1 MFKSNG
7 KKKYY
12 LKSTNKFDSTNY
24 STQRSRTMNKSTKSS
39 FKMKNP
45 IEIEKSIHQM
55 TKNIEQSKIDIRILK
70 ERLEQRKRNYNK
82 LQGKPITNLTSEEKE
97 RALQNRRK
105 EISNRKYNDPIKR
118 KTGREREII
127 DARIKLQ
134 KENKKNETQFERLG
148 KEIDDI
154 TESNKEL
161 KKEINDLR
169 KRKEELEKLKEKIT
183 KENKDREEKLN
194 DILLGNSNMQN
205 SVKNNKYKATVR
217 QGVEQEKEFMSK
229 RDELEK
235 EYQKVIQQYILRERQ
250 KLKENDLKKKVAEAR
265 NGKSNKNKKNED
277 IQNELKRIEDEKM
290 LDRTP
295 ILNELLQKWR
305 ELNKEKKD
313 SLNRYVANCSKI
325 RQLFEDLAIQLDL
338 TTISDLPEVYRKTE
352 ERLSNINFHI
362 KDLENENVR
371 LENEGDTLS
380 KQIELLSTKRKGLNA
395 YRKKFIEQKKERIR
409 VFERITNN
417 LRKDIRTK
425 ERFFKSLKPET
436 DSFLSKLKETF
447 LSEFIVNKMDIDSSR
462 RYNYKNISNYI
473 SNVEDYLNLIY
484 QWKDN
489 NSTDNFDLIERKNM
503 DNLREEMKQKLEN
516 FETNRVMNKSL
527 YNSMKSER
535 KIGTGLSQIIQK
547 TSNDILGQMKT
558 PKNKTNTSVFNK
570 NKNNRSGGYSKDT
583 RADENNRYGNY
594 SQANQ
599 QSSLYYPNNS
609 SRAKNK

>member
-1 MFKSNG
+1 MLKSNG

-12 LKSTNKFDSTNY
+12 LKSNDKNDSTNY
-24 STQRSRTMNKSTKSS
+24 STHRSRTMNKTSQKN

-45 IEIEKSIHQM
+45 IEIEKAIHEM
-55 TKNIEQSKIDIRILK
+55 TKNIEQNKIDIRILK
-70 ERLEQRKRNYNK
+70 ERLEQRKRNYNQ

-97 RALQNRRK
+97 RALEKRRK
-105 EISNRKYNDPIKR
+105 EISNRKYNDPVKR
-118 KTGREREII
+118 KVGREREII
-127 DARIKLQ
+127 DARIKMQ
-134 KENKKNETQFERLG
+134 KENKKNEAQFERLG
-148 KEIDDI
+148 NEIDDL
-154 TESNKEL
+154 TESNKAL

-169 KRKEELEKLKEKIT
+169 KRKEELEKLKEKII
-183 KENKDREEKLN
+183 KENKDREDELN
-194 DILLGNSNMQN
+194 DILLGNADMQK
-205 SVKNNKYKATVR
+205 SVRNNKYKATVKK
-217 QGVEQEKEFMSK
+217 GVEQEKEFMSQ

-250 KLKENDLKKKVAEAR
+250 KLKENEFKKKVAEVR
-265 NGKSNKNKKNED
+265 NGKSNKTKKNEE
-277 IQNELKRIEDEKM
+277 IQKELKRIEDEKM

-313 SLNRYVANCSKI
+313 SLNRYVANCTKI

-371 LENEGDTLS
+371 LENEKDTLT
-380 KQIELLSTKRKGLNA
+380 KQIELLSTKRKGLTA
-395 YRKKFIEQKKERIR
+395 YRNKFIEQKKLRIR

-425 ERFFKSLKPET
+425 EKFIKNLKPET
-436 DSFLSKLKETF
+436 DSFLSKLNETF
-447 LSEFIVNKMDIDSSR
+447 LSEFIINKMNVDPNT
-462 RYNYKNISNYI
+462 RYNYKNISNYLA
-473 SNVEDYLNLIY
+473 NVEDYLNLIY

-489 NSTDNFDLIERKNM
+489 NSTDNFILTEQKNM

-516 FETNRVMNKSL
+516 FETNRVLNNSL
-527 YNSMKSER
+527 YSSMKTER
-535 KIGTGLSQIIQK
+535 KNGTGLSQIIKK
-547 TSNDILGQMKT
+547 TSNDIVGQMKT
-558 PKNKTNTSVFNK
+558 NKNNTNTSGFNK
-570 NKNNRSGGYSKDT
+570 TKNNKSGGISKET
-583 RADENNRYGNY
+583 KADENNRYGNY

-609 SRAKNK
+609 SYAKK

>member
-1 MFKSNG
+1 MLKSNG
-7 KKKYY
+7 KKKYC
-12 LKSTNKFDSTNY
+12 LKSDNKNDSTNY
-24 STQRSRTMNKSTKSS
+24 STHRSKTMNKSTQKS

-45 IEIEKSIHQM
+45 VEIEKAIHEM

-70 ERLEQRKRNYNK
+70 ERLEQRKRNYNQ

-97 RALQNRRK
+97 RALQKRRK
-105 EISNRKYNDPIKR
+105 EISNRKYNDPVKR
-118 KTGREREII
+118 KVGREREII

-154 TESNKEL
+154 TESNKAL

-169 KRKEELEKLKEKIT
+169 KRKEELEKLKEKII
-183 KENKDREEKLN
+183 KENKDREDELN
-194 DILLGNSNMQN
+194 DILLGNSEMKQ
-205 SVKNNKYKATVR
+205 SVRNNKYKATV
-217 QGVEQEKEFMSK
+217 QKGVDQEKEFMSK

-250 KLKENDLKKKVAEAR
+250 KLKENDFKKKVAEVR
-265 NGKSNKNKKNED
+265 SGKSNKSKKNEE

-338 TTISDLPEVYRKTE
+338 TTISDLPEVYRKTQ

-362 KDLENENVR
+362 QDLENENVR
-371 LENEGDTLS
+371 LENEKDTLS
-380 KQIELLSTKRKGLNA
+380 KQIELLSTKRRGLNA
-395 YRKKFIEQKKERIR
+395 YRKKFIEQKKLRIK

-425 ERFFKSLKPET
+425 EKFIKNLKPET
-436 DSFLSKLKETF
+436 DSFLSKLNETF
-447 LSEFIVNKMDIDSSR
+447 LSDFIMNKMSIDPNS
-462 RYNYKNISNYI
+462 RYNYKNISNYLA
-473 SNVEDYLNLIY
+473 NVEDYLNLIY

-489 NSTDNFDLIERKNM
+489 NSTDNFDLTEQKNM

-527 YNSMKSER
+527 YNSMKTER
-535 KIGTGLSQIIQK
+535 KNGTGLSQIIKK
-547 TSNDILGQMKT
+547 TSNDIVGQMKT
-558 PKNKTNTSVFNK
+558 HKNKTNTSTFNK
-570 NKNNRSGGYSKDT
+570 TKNNKSGGISKET

-594 SQANQ
+594 SQINQ

-609 SRAKNK
+609 SYAKK

>member
-1 MFKSNG
+1 MLKSNG

-12 LKSTNKFDSTNY
+12 LKSNDKNDSTNY
-24 STQRSRTMNKSTKSS
+24 STHRSRTMNKTSQKN

-45 IEIEKSIHQM
+45 IELEKAIHEM
-55 TKNIEQSKIDIRILK
+55 TKNIEQNKIDIRILK
-70 ERLEQRKRNYNK
+70 ERLEQRKRNYNQ

-97 RALQNRRK
+97 RALEKRRK
-105 EISNRKYNDPIKR
+105 EISNRKYNDPVKR
-118 KTGREREII
+118 KVGREREII
-127 DARIKLQ
+127 DARIKMQ
-134 KENKKNETQFERLG
+134 KENKKNEAQFERLG
-148 KEIDDI
+148 NEIDDL
-154 TESNKEL
+154 TESNKAL

-169 KRKEELEKLKEKIT
+169 KRKEELEKLKEKII
-183 KENKDREEKLN
+183 KENKDREDELN
-194 DILLGNSNMQN
+194 DILLGNADMQK
-205 SVKNNKYKATVR
+205 SVRNNKYKATVKK
-217 QGVEQEKEFMSK
+217 GVEQEKEFMSQ

-250 KLKENDLKKKVAEAR
+250 KLKENEFKKKVAEVR
-265 NGKSNKNKKNED
+265 NGKSNKSKKNEE
-277 IQNELKRIEDEKM
+277 IQKELKRIEDEKM

-313 SLNRYVANCSKI
+313 SLNRYVANCTKI

-371 LENEGDTLS
+371 LENEKDTLS
-380 KQIELLSTKRKGLNA
+380 KQIELLSTKRKGLSA
-395 YRKKFIEQKKERIR
+395 YRKKFIEQKKLRIR

-425 ERFFKSLKPET
+425 EKFIKNLKPET
-436 DSFLSKLKETF
+436 DSFLSKLNETF
-447 LSEFIVNKMDIDSSR
+447 LSEFIINKMNVDPNT
-462 RYNYKNISNYI
+462 RYNYKNISNYLA
-473 SNVEDYLNLIY
+473 NVEDYLNLIY

-489 NSTDNFDLIERKNM
+489 NSTDNFILTEQKNM

-516 FETNRVMNKSL
+516 FETNRVLNNSL
-527 YNSMKSER
+527 YSSMKTER
-535 KIGTGLSQIIQK
+535 KNGTGLSQIIKK
-547 TSNDILGQMKT
+547 TSNDILGQMKNN
-558 PKNKTNTSVFNK
+558 KNKTNTSGFNK
-570 NKNNRSGGYSKDT
+570 TKNNKSGGISKET
-583 RADENNRYGNY
+583 KADENNRYGNY

-609 SRAKNK
+609 SYAKK

>member
-1 MFKSNG
+1 MLKSNG

-12 LKSTNKFDSTNY
+12 LKSNDKNDSTNY
-24 STQRSRTMNKSTKSS
+24 STHRSRTMNKTSQKN

-45 IEIEKSIHQM
+45 IEIEKAIHEM
-55 TKNIEQSKIDIRILK
+55 TKNIEQNKIDIRILK
-70 ERLEQRKRNYNK
+70 ERLEQRKRNYNQ

-97 RALQNRRK
+97 RALEKRRK
-105 EISNRKYNDPIKR
+105 EISNRKYNDPVKR
-118 KTGREREII
+118 KVGREREII
-127 DARIKLQ
+127 DARIKMQ
-134 KENKKNETQFERLG
+134 KENKKNEAQFERLG
-148 KEIDDI
+148 NEIDDL
-154 TESNKEL
+154 TESNKAL

-169 KRKEELEKLKEKIT
+169 KRKEELEKLKEKII
-183 KENKDREEKLN
+183 KENKDREDELN
-194 DILLGNSNMQN
+194 DILLGNADMQK
-205 SVKNNKYKATVR
+205 SVRNNKYKATVKK
-217 QGVEQEKEFMSK
+217 GVEQEKEFMSQ

-250 KLKENDLKKKVAEAR
+250 KLKENEFKKKVAEVK
-265 NGKSNKNKKNED
+265 NGKSNKSKKNEE
-277 IQNELKRIEDEKM
+277 IQKELKRIEDEKM

-313 SLNRYVANCSKI
+313 SLNRYVANCTKI

-371 LENEGDTLS
+371 LENEKDTLS
-380 KQIELLSTKRKGLNA
+380 KQIELLSTKRKGLSA
-395 YRKKFIEQKKERIR
+395 YRKKFIEQKKLRIR

-425 ERFFKSLKPET
+425 EKFIKNLKPET
-436 DSFLSKLKETF
+436 DSFLSKLNETF
-447 LSEFIVNKMDIDSSR
+447 LSEFIINKMNVDPNT
-462 RYNYKNISNYI
+462 RYNYKNISNYLA
-473 SNVEDYLNLIY
+473 NVEDYLNLIY

-489 NSTDNFDLIERKNM
+489 NSTDNFNLTEQKNM

-516 FETNRVMNKSL
+516 FETNRVLNNSL
-527 YNSMKSER
+527 YSSMKTER
-535 KIGTGLSQIIQK
+535 KNGTGLSQIIKK
-547 TSNDILGQMKT
+547 TSNDILGQMKNN
-558 PKNKTNTSVFNK
+558 KNKTNTSGFNK
-570 NKNNRSGGYSKDT
+570 TKNNKSGGISKET
-583 RADENNRYGNY
+583 KADENNRYGNY

-609 SRAKNK
+609 SYAKK

>member
-1 MFKSNG
+1 MLKSNG

-12 LKSTNKFDSTNY
+12 LKSNDKNDSTNY
-24 STQRSRTMNKSTKSS
+24 STHRSRTMNKTSQKN

-45 IEIEKSIHQM
+45 IELEKAIHEM
-55 TKNIEQSKIDIRILK
+55 TKNIEQNKIDIRILK
-70 ERLEQRKRNYNK
+70 ERLEQRKRNYNQ

-97 RALQNRRK
+97 RALEKRRK
-105 EISNRKYNDPIKR
+105 EISNRKYNDPVKR
-118 KTGREREII
+118 KVGREREII
-127 DARIKLQ
+127 DARIKMQ
-134 KENKKNETQFERLG
+134 KENKKNEAQFERLG
-148 KEIDDI
+148 NEIDDL
-154 TESNKEL
+154 TESNKAL

-169 KRKEELEKLKEKIT
+169 KRKEELEKLKEKII
-183 KENKDREEKLN
+183 KENKDREDELN
-194 DILLGNSNMQN
+194 DILLGNADMQK
-205 SVKNNKYKATVR
+205 SVRNNKYKATVKK
-217 QGVEQEKEFMSK
+217 GVEQEKEFMSQ

-250 KLKENDLKKKVAEAR
+250 KLKENEFKKKVAEVR
-265 NGKSNKNKKNED
+265 NGKSNKTKKNEE
-277 IQNELKRIEDEKM
+277 IQKELKRIEDEKM

-313 SLNRYVANCSKI
+313 SLNRYVANCTKI

-371 LENEGDTLS
+371 LENEKDTLS
-380 KQIELLSTKRKGLNA
+380 KQIELLSTKRKGLSA
-395 YRKKFIEQKKERIR
+395 YRKKFIEQKKLRIR

-425 ERFFKSLKPET
+425 EKFIKNLKPET
-436 DSFLSKLKETF
+436 DSFLSKLNETF
-447 LSEFIVNKMDIDSSR
+447 LSEFIINKMNVDPNT
-462 RYNYKNISNYI
+462 RYNYKNISNYLA
-473 SNVEDYLNLIY
+473 NVEDYLNLIY

-489 NSTDNFDLIERKNM
+489 NSTDNFNLTEQKNM

-516 FETNRVMNKSL
+516 FETNRVLNNSL
-527 YNSMKSER
+527 YSSMKTER
-535 KIGTGLSQIIQK
+535 KNGTGLSQIIKK
-547 TSNDILGQMKT
+547 TSNDILGQMKNN
-558 PKNKTNTSVFNK
+558 KNKTNTSGFNK
-570 NKNNRSGGYSKDT
+570 TKNNKSGGISKET
-583 RADENNRYGNY
+583 KADENNRYGNY

-609 SRAKNK
+609 SYAKK

>member
-1 MFKSNG
+1 MLKSNG

-12 LKSTNKFDSTNY
+12 LKSNDKNDSTNY
-24 STQRSRTMNKSTKSS
+24 STHRSRTMNKTSQKN

-45 IEIEKSIHQM
+45 IEIEKAIHEM
-55 TKNIEQSKIDIRILK
+55 TKNIEQNKIDIRILK
-70 ERLEQRKRNYNK
+70 ERLEQRKRNYNQ

-97 RALQNRRK
+97 RALEKRRK
-105 EISNRKYNDPIKR
+105 EISNRKYNDPVKR
-118 KTGREREII
+118 KVGREREII
-127 DARIKLQ
+127 DARIKMQ
-134 KENKKNETQFERLG
+134 KENKKNEAQFERLG
-148 KEIDDI
+148 NEIDDL
-154 TESNKEL
+154 TESNKAL

-169 KRKEELEKLKEKIT
+169 KRKEELEKLKEKII
-183 KENKDREEKLN
+183 KENKDREDELN
-194 DILLGNSNMQN
+194 DILLGNADMQK
-205 SVKNNKYKATVR
+205 SVRNNKYKATVKK
-217 QGVEQEKEFMSK
+217 GVEQEKEFMSQ

-250 KLKENDLKKKVAEAR
+250 KLKENEFKKKVAEVR
-265 NGKSNKNKKNED
+265 NGKSNKTKKNEE
-277 IQNELKRIEDEKM
+277 IQKELKRIEDEKM

-313 SLNRYVANCSKI
+313 SLNRYVANCTKI

-371 LENEGDTLS
+371 LENEKDTLS
-380 KQIELLSTKRKGLNA
+380 KQIELLSTKRKGLSA
-395 YRKKFIEQKKERIR
+395 YRKKFIEQKKLRIR

-425 ERFFKSLKPET
+425 EKFIKNLKPET
-436 DSFLSKLKETF
+436 DSFLSKLNETF
-447 LSEFIVNKMDIDSSR
+447 LSEFIINKMNVDPNT
-462 RYNYKNISNYI
+462 RYNYKNISNYLA
-473 SNVEDYLNLIY
+473 NVEDYLNLIY

-489 NSTDNFDLIERKNM
+489 NSTDNFNLTEQKNM

-516 FETNRVMNKSL
+516 FETNRVLNNSL
-527 YNSMKSER
+527 YSSMKTER
-535 KIGTGLSQIIQK
+535 KNGTGLSQIIKK
-547 TSNDILGQMKT
+547 TSNDILGQMKNN
-558 PKNKTNTSVFNK
+558 KNKTNSSGFNK
-570 NKNNRSGGYSKDT
+570 TKNNKSGGISKET
-583 RADENNRYGNY
+583 KADENNRYGNY

-609 SRAKNK
+609 SYAKK

>member
-1 MFKSNG
+1 MLKSNG

-12 LKSTNKFDSTNY
+12 LKSNDKNDSTNY
-24 STQRSRTMNKSTKSS
+24 STHRSKTMNKSTQKN

-45 IEIEKSIHQM
+45 IEIEKAIHEM

-70 ERLEQRKRNYNK
+70 ERLEQRKRNYNQ
-82 LQGKPITNLTSEEKE
+82 LQGKPINNLTSEEKE
-97 RALQNRRK
+97 RALQKRRK
-105 EISNRKYNDPIKR
+105 EISNRKYNDPVKR
-118 KTGREREII
+118 KVGREREII

-154 TESNKEL
+154 AESNKAL
-161 KKEINDLR
+161 KNEINDLR

-183 KENKDREEKLN
+183 KENKDREEELN
-194 DILLGNSNMQN
+194 DILLGNADMQK
-205 SVKNNKYKATVR
+205 SVRNNKYKATVKK
-217 QGVEQEKEFMSK
+217 GEEQEKEFMSQ

-250 KLKENDLKKKVAEAR
+250 KLKENDFKKKVAEVR
-265 NGKSNKNKKNED
+265 NGKSNKSKKNEE
-277 IQNELKRIEDEKM
+277 IQKELKRIEDEKM

-352 ERLSNINFHI
+352 ERLSSINFHI

-371 LENEGDTLS
+371 LENEKDTLS
-380 KQIELLSTKRKGLNA
+380 KQIELLSTKRKGLSA
-395 YRKKFIEQKKERIR
+395 YRKKFIEQKKLRIR

-417 LRKDIRTK
+417 FRKDIKTK
-425 ERFFKSLKPET
+425 EKFIKNLKPET
-436 DSFLSKLKETF
+436 DSFLSKLNETF
-447 LSEFIVNKMDIDSSR
+447 LSEFIINKMNIDSKT
-462 RYNYKNISNYI
+462 RYNYKNISNYL

-489 NSTDNFDLIERKNM
+489 NNTDNFELTEQKNM
-503 DNLREEMKQKLEN
+503 DNLREEMKEKLEN
-516 FETNRVMNKSL
+516 FETNRVLNKSL
-527 YNSMKSER
+527 YNSMKTER
-535 KIGTGLSQIIQK
+535 KNGTGLSQIIKK
-547 TSNDILGQMKT
+547 TSNDIVGQMKT
-558 PKNKTNTSVFNK
+558 NKNKTNTSVFNK
-570 NKNNRSGGYSKDT
+570 TKNNRSGGYSKETKD
-583 RADENNRYGNY
+583 DENNRYGNY

-609 SRAKNK
+609 SYNKK

>member
-1 MFKSNG
+1 MLKSNG

-12 LKSTNKFDSTNY
+12 LKSNDKNDITNY
-24 STQRSRTMNKSTKSS
+24 STHRSKTMNKSTQKN

-45 IEIEKSIHQM
+45 IEIEKAIHEM

-70 ERLEQRKRNYNK
+70 ERLEQRKRNYNQ

-97 RALQNRRK
+97 RALQKRRK
-105 EISNRKYNDPIKR
+105 EISNRKYNDPVKR
-118 KTGREREII
+118 KVGREREII

-154 TESNKEL
+154 AESNKAL
-161 KKEINDLR
+161 KNEINDLR

-183 KENKDREEKLN
+183 KENKDREEELN
-194 DILLGNSNMQN
+194 DILLGNADMQK
-205 SVKNNKYKATVR
+205 SVRNNKYKATVKK
-217 QGVEQEKEFMSK
+217 GEEQEKEFMSQ

-250 KLKENDLKKKVAEAR
+250 KLKENDFKKKVAEVR
-265 NGKSNKNKKNED
+265 NGKSNKSKKNEE
-277 IQNELKRIEDEKM
+277 IQKELKRIEDEKM

-352 ERLSNINFHI
+352 ERLSSINFHI
-362 KDLENENVR
+362 QDLENENVR
-371 LENEGDTLS
+371 LENEKDTLS
-380 KQIELLSTKRKGLNA
+380 KQIELLSTKRKGLSA
-395 YRKKFIEQKKERIR
+395 YRKKFIEQKKLRIR

-417 LRKDIRTK
+417 LRKDIKTK
-425 ERFFKSLKPET
+425 EKFIKNLKPET
-436 DSFLSKLKETF
+436 DSFLSKLNETF
-447 LSEFIVNKMDIDSSR
+447 LSEFIINKMNIDSKT
-462 RYNYKNISNYI
+462 RYNYKNISNYL

-489 NSTDNFDLIERKNM
+489 NNTDNFELTEQKNM
-503 DNLREEMKQKLEN
+503 DNLREEMKEKLEN
-516 FETNRVMNKSL
+516 FETNRVLNKSL
-527 YNSMKSER
+527 YNSMKTER
-535 KIGTGLSQIIQK
+535 KNGTGLSQIIKK
-547 TSNDILGQMKT
+547 TSNDIVGQMKT
-558 PKNKTNTSVFNK
+558 NKNKTNTSVFNK
-570 NKNNRSGGYSKDT
+570 TKNNRSGGYSKETKD
-583 RADENNRYGNY
+583 DENNRYGNY

-609 SRAKNK
+609 SYNKK

>member
-1 MFKSNG
+1 MLKSNG

-12 LKSTNKFDSTNY
+12 LKSNDKNDSTNY
-24 STQRSRTMNKSTKSS
+24 STHRSRTMNKTSQKN

-45 IEIEKSIHQM
+45 IELEKAIHEM
-55 TKNIEQSKIDIRILK
+55 TKNIEQNKIDIRILK
-70 ERLEQRKRNYNK
+70 ERLEQRKRNYNQ

-97 RALQNRRK
+97 RALEKRRK
-105 EISNRKYNDPIKR
+105 EISNRKYNDPVKR
-118 KTGREREII
+118 KVGREREII
-127 DARIKLQ
+127 DARIKMQ
-134 KENKKNETQFERLG
+134 KENKKNEAQFERLG
-148 KEIDDI
+148 NEIDDL
-154 TESNKEL
+154 TESNKAL

-169 KRKEELEKLKEKIT
+169 KRKEELEKLKEKII
-183 KENKDREEKLN
+183 KENKDREDELN
-194 DILLGNSNMQN
+194 DILLGNADMQK
-205 SVKNNKYKATVR
+205 SVRNNKYKATVKK
-217 QGVEQEKEFMSK
+217 GVEQEKEFMSQ

-250 KLKENDLKKKVAEAR
+250 KLKENEFKKKVAEVR
-265 NGKSNKNKKNED
+265 NGKSNKTKKNEE
-277 IQNELKRIEDEKM
+277 IQKELKRIEDEKM

-313 SLNRYVANCSKI
+313 SLNRYVANCTKI

-371 LENEGDTLS
+371 LENEKDTLS
-380 KQIELLSTKRKGLNA
+380 KQIELLSTKRKGLSA
-395 YRKKFIEQKKERIR
+395 YRKKFIEQKKLRIR

-425 ERFFKSLKPET
+425 EKFIKNLKPET
-436 DSFLSKLKETF
+436 DSFLSKLNETF
-447 LSEFIVNKMDIDSSR
+447 LSEFIINKMNVDPNT
-462 RYNYKNISNYI
+462 RYNYKNISNYLA
-473 SNVEDYLNLIY
+473 NVEDYLNLIY

-489 NSTDNFDLIERKNM
+489 NSTDNFILTEQKNM

-516 FETNRVMNKSL
+516 FETNRVLNNSL
-527 YNSMKSER
+527 YSSMKTER
-535 KIGTGLSQIIQK
+535 KNGTGLSQIIKK
-547 TSNDILGQMKT
+547 TSNDILGQMKNN
-558 PKNKTNTSVFNK
+558 KNKTNTSGFNK
-570 NKNNRSGGYSKDT
+570 TKNNKSGGISKET
-583 RADENNRYGNY
+583 KADENNRYGNY

-609 SRAKNK
+609 SYAKK

>member
-1 MFKSNG
+1 MLKSNG

-12 LKSTNKFDSTNY
+12 LKSNDKNDSTNY
-24 STQRSRTMNKSTKSS
+24 STHRSRTMNKTSQKN

-45 IEIEKSIHQM
+45 IEIEKAIHEM
-55 TKNIEQSKIDIRILK
+55 TKNIEQNKIDIRILK
-70 ERLEQRKRNYNK
+70 ERLEQRKRNYNQ

-97 RALQNRRK
+97 RALEKRRK
-105 EISNRKYNDPIKR
+105 EISNRKYNDPVKR
-118 KTGREREII
+118 KVGREREII
-127 DARIKLQ
+127 DARIKMQ
-134 KENKKNETQFERLG
+134 KENKKNEAQFERLG
-148 KEIDDI
+148 NEIDDL
-154 TESNKEL
+154 TESNKAL

-169 KRKEELEKLKEKIT
+169 KRKEELEKLKEKII
-183 KENKDREEKLN
+183 KENKEREEELN
-194 DILLGNSNMQN
+194 DILLGNADMQK
-205 SVKNNKYKATVR
+205 SVRNNKYKATVKK
-217 QGVEQEKEFMSK
+217 GVEQEKEFMSQ

-250 KLKENDLKKKVAEAR
+250 KLKENEFKKKVAEVR
-265 NGKSNKNKKNED
+265 NGKSNKTKKNEE
-277 IQNELKRIEDEKM
+277 IQKELKRIEDEKM

-313 SLNRYVANCSKI
+313 SLNRYVANCTKI

-371 LENEGDTLS
+371 LENEKDTLS
-380 KQIELLSTKRKGLNA
+380 KQIELLSTKRKGLSA
-395 YRKKFIEQKKERIR
+395 YRKKFIEQKKLRIR

-425 ERFFKSLKPET
+425 EKFIKNLKPET
-436 DSFLSKLKETF
+436 DSFLSKLNETF
-447 LSEFIVNKMDIDSSR
+447 LSEFIINKMNVDPNT
-462 RYNYKNISNYI
+462 RYNYKNISNYLA
-473 SNVEDYLNLIY
+473 NVEDYLNLIY

-489 NSTDNFDLIERKNM
+489 NSTDNFNLTEQKNM

-516 FETNRVMNKSL
+516 FETNRVLNNSL
-527 YNSMKSER
+527 YSSMKTER
-535 KIGTGLSQIIQK
+535 KNGTGLSQIIKK
-547 TSNDILGQMKT
+547 TSNDILGQMKNN
-558 PKNKTNTSVFNK
+558 KNKTNTSGFNK
-570 NKNNRSGGYSKDT
+570 TKNNKSGGISKET
-583 RADENNRYGNY
+583 KADENNRYGNY

-609 SRAKNK
+609 SYAKK

>member
-1 MFKSNG
+1 MLKSNG

-12 LKSTNKFDSTNY
+12 LKSNDKNDSTNY
-24 STQRSRTMNKSTKSS
+24 STHRSKTMNKSTQKN

-45 IEIEKSIHQM
+45 IEIEKAIHEM

-70 ERLEQRKRNYNK
+70 ERLEQRKRNYNQ

-97 RALQNRRK
+97 RALQKRRK
-105 EISNRKYNDPIKR
+105 EISNRKYNDPVKR
-118 KTGREREII
+118 KVGREREII

-154 TESNKEL
+154 TESNKAL
-161 KKEINDLR
+161 KNEINDLR
-169 KRKEELEKLKEKIT
+169 KRKEDLEKLKEKIT
-183 KENKDREEKLN
+183 KENKDREEELN
-194 DILLGNSNMQN
+194 DILLGNADMQK
-205 SVKNNKYKATVR
+205 SVRNNKYKATVKK
-217 QGVEQEKEFMSK
+217 GEEQEKEFMSQ

-250 KLKENDLKKKVAEAR
+250 KLKENDFKKKVAEVR
-265 NGKSNKNKKNED
+265 NGKSNKGKKNEEV
-277 IQNELKRIEDEKM
+277 QKELKRIEDEKM

-352 ERLSNINFHI
+352 ERLSSINFHI
-362 KDLENENVR
+362 KDLEKENVR
-371 LENEGDTLS
+371 LENEKDTLS
-380 KQIELLSTKRKGLNA
+380 KQIELLSTKRKGLSA
-395 YRKKFIEQKKERIR
+395 YRKKFIEQKKLRIR

-417 LRKDIRTK
+417 LRKDIKTK
-425 ERFFKSLKPET
+425 EKFIKNLKPET
-436 DSFLSKLKETF
+436 DSFLSKLNETF
-447 LSEFIVNKMDIDSSR
+447 LSEFIINKMNIDSKT
-462 RYNYKNISNYI
+462 RYNYKNISNYL

-489 NSTDNFDLIERKNM
+489 NNTDNFELTEQKNM
-503 DNLREEMKQKLEN
+503 DNLREEMKEKLEN
-516 FETNRVMNKSL
+516 FETNRVLNKSL
-527 YNSMKSER
+527 YNSMKTER
-535 KIGTGLSQIIQK
+535 KNGTGLSQIIK
-547 TSNDILGQMKT
+547 RTSNDIVGQMKT
-558 PKNKTNTSVFNK
+558 NKNKTNTSVFNK
-570 NKNNRSGGYSKDT
+570 TKNNRSGGYSKETKD
-583 RADENNRYGNY
+583 DENNRYGNY

-609 SRAKNK
+609 SYNKK

>member
-12 LKSTNKFDSTNY
+12 LKSNDKNDSTNY
-24 STQRSRTMNKSTKSS
+24 STHRSRTMNKTSQKN

-45 IEIEKSIHQM
+45 IEIEKAIHEM
-55 TKNIEQSKIDIRILK
+55 TKNIEQNKIDIRILK
-70 ERLEQRKRNYNK
+70 ERLEQRKRNYNQ

-97 RALQNRRK
+97 RALEKRRK
-105 EISNRKYNDPIKR
+105 EISNRKYNDPVKR
-118 KTGREREII
+118 KVGREREII
-127 DARIKLQ
+127 DARIKMQ
-134 KENKKNETQFERLG
+134 KENKKNEAQFERLG
-148 KEIDDI
+148 NEIDDL
-154 TESNKEL
+154 TESNKAL

-169 KRKEELEKLKEKIT
+169 KRKEELEKLKEKII
-183 KENKDREEKLN
+183 KENKDREDELN
-194 DILLGNSNMQN
+194 DILLGNADMQK
-205 SVKNNKYKATVR
+205 SVRNNKYKATVKK
-217 QGVEQEKEFMSK
+217 GVEQEKEFMSQ

-250 KLKENDLKKKVAEAR
+250 KLKENEFKKKVAEVR
-265 NGKSNKNKKNED
+265 NGKSNKTKKNEE
-277 IQNELKRIEDEKM
+277 IQKELKRIEDEKM

-313 SLNRYVANCSKI
+313 SLNRYVANCTKI

-371 LENEGDTLS
+371 LENEKDTLS
-380 KQIELLSTKRKGLNA
+380 KQIELLSTKRKGLSA
-395 YRKKFIEQKKERIR
+395 YRKKFIEQKKLRIR

-425 ERFFKSLKPET
+425 EKFIKNLKPET
-436 DSFLSKLKETF
+436 DSFLSKLNETF
-447 LSEFIVNKMDIDSSR
+447 LSEFIINKMNVDPNT
-462 RYNYKNISNYI
+462 RYNYKNISNYLA
-473 SNVEDYLNLIY
+473 NVEDYLNLIY

-489 NSTDNFDLIERKNM
+489 NSTDNFNLTEQKNM

-516 FETNRVMNKSL
+516 FETNRVLNNSL
-527 YNSMKSER
+527 YSSMKTER
-535 KIGTGLSQIIQK
+535 KNGTGLSQIIKK
-547 TSNDILGQMKT
+547 TSNDILGQMKNN
-558 PKNKTNTSVFNK
+558 KNKTNTSGFNK
-570 NKNNRSGGYSKDT
+570 TKNNKSGGISKET
-583 RADENNRYGNY
+583 KADENNRYGNY

-609 SRAKNK
+609 SYAKK

>member
-1 MFKSNG
+1 MLKSNG

-12 LKSTNKFDSTNY
+12 LKSNDKNDSTNY
-24 STQRSRTMNKSTKSS
+24 STHRSKTMNKSTQKN

-45 IEIEKSIHQM
+45 IEIEKAIHEM

-70 ERLEQRKRNYNK
+70 ERLEQRKRNYNQ

-97 RALQNRRK
+97 RALQKRRK
-105 EISNRKYNDPIKR
+105 EISNRKYNDPVKR
-118 KTGREREII
+118 KVGREREII

-154 TESNKEL
+154 AESNKAL
-161 KKEINDLR
+161 KNEINDLR

-183 KENKDREEKLN
+183 KENKDREEELN
-194 DILLGNSNMQN
+194 DILLGNADMQK
-205 SVKNNKYKATVR
+205 SVRNNKYKATVKK
-217 QGVEQEKEFMSK
+217 GEEQEKEFMSQ

-250 KLKENDLKKKVAEAR
+250 KLKENDFKKKVAEVR
-265 NGKSNKNKKNED
+265 NGKSNKSKKNEE
-277 IQNELKRIEDEKM
+277 IQKELKRIEDEKM

-352 ERLSNINFHI
+352 ERLSSINFHI

-371 LENEGDTLS
+371 LENEKDTLS
-380 KQIELLSTKRKGLNA
+380 KQIELLSTKRKGLSA
-395 YRKKFIEQKKERIR
+395 YRKKFIEQKKLRIR

-417 LRKDIRTK
+417 LRKDIKTK
-425 ERFFKSLKPET
+425 EKFIKNLKPET
-436 DSFLSKLKETF
+436 DSFLSKLNETF
-447 LSEFIVNKMDIDSSR
+447 LSEFIINKMNIDSKT
-462 RYNYKNISNYI
+462 RYNYKNISNYL

-489 NSTDNFDLIERKNM
+489 NNTDNFELTEQKNM
-503 DNLREEMKQKLEN
+503 DNLREEMKEKLEN
-516 FETNRVMNKSL
+516 FETNRVLNKSL
-527 YNSMKSER
+527 YNSMKTER
-535 KIGTGLSQIIQK
+535 KNGTGLSQIIKK
-547 TSNDILGQMKT
+547 TSNDIVGQMKT
-558 PKNKTNTSVFNK
+558 NKNKTNTSVFNK
-570 NKNNRSGGYSKDT
+570 TKNNRSGGYSKETKD
-583 RADENNRYGNY
+583 DENNRYGNY

-609 SRAKNK
+609 SYNKK

>member
-1 MFKSNG
+1 MLKSNG

-12 LKSTNKFDSTNY
+12 LKSDNKNDSTNY
-24 STQRSRTMNKSTKSS
+24 STHRSKTMNKSTQKS

-45 IEIEKSIHQM
+45 VEIEKAIHEM

-70 ERLEQRKRNYNK
+70 ERLEQRKRNYNQ

-97 RALQNRRK
+97 RALQKRRK
-105 EISNRKYNDPIKR
+105 EISNRKYNDPVKR
-118 KTGREREII
+118 KVGREREII

-154 TESNKEL
+154 TESNKVL

-169 KRKEELEKLKEKIT
+169 KRKEELEKLKEKII
-183 KENKDREEKLN
+183 KENKNREDELN
-194 DILLGNSNMQN
+194 DILLGNSEMQQN
-205 SVKNNKYKATVR
+205 VRNNKYKATV
-217 QGVEQEKEFMSK
+217 QKGVDQEKEFMSK

-250 KLKENDLKKKVAEAR
+250 KLKENDFKKKVAEVR
-265 NGKSNKNKKNED
+265 SGKSSKSKKNEE

-338 TTISDLPEVYRKTE
+338 TTISDLPEVYRKTQ

-362 KDLENENVR
+362 QDLENENVR
-371 LENEGDTLS
+371 LENEKDTLS
-380 KQIELLSTKRKGLNA
+380 KQIELLSTKRRGLNA
-395 YRKKFIEQKKERIR
+395 YRKKFIEQKKLRIR

-417 LRKDIRTK
+417 LRRDIRTK
-425 ERFFKSLKPET
+425 EKFIKNLKPET
-436 DSFLSKLKETF
+436 DSFLSKLNETF
-447 LSEFIVNKMDIDSSR
+447 LSDFIMNKMSIDPNS
-462 RYNYKNISNYI
+462 RYNYKNISNYLA
-473 SNVEDYLNLIY
+473 NVEDYLNLIY

-489 NSTDNFDLIERKNM
+489 NSTDNFNLTEQKNM

-527 YNSMKSER
+527 YNSMKTER
-535 KIGTGLSQIIQK
+535 KNGTGLSQIIKK
-547 TSNDILGQMKT
+547 TSNDIVGQMKT
-558 PKNKTNTSVFNK
+558 PKNKMNTSAFNK
-570 NKNNRSGGYSKDT
+570 TKNNKSGGISKET

-594 SQANQ
+594 SQSNQ

-609 SRAKNK
+609 SYDKK

>member
-1 MFKSNG
+1 MLKSNG

-12 LKSTNKFDSTNY
+12 LKSNDKNDSTNY
-24 STQRSRTMNKSTKSS
+24 STHRSRTMNKTSQKN

-45 IEIEKSIHQM
+45 IEIEKAIHEM
-55 TKNIEQSKIDIRILK
+55 TKNIEQNKIDIRILK
-70 ERLEQRKRNYNK
+70 ERLEQRKRNYNQ

-97 RALQNRRK
+97 RALEKRRK
-105 EISNRKYNDPIKR
+105 EISNRKYNDPVKR
-118 KTGREREII
+118 KVGREREII
-127 DARIKLQ
+127 DARIKMQ
-134 KENKKNETQFERLG
+134 KENKKNEAQFERLG
-148 KEIDDI
+148 NEIDDL
-154 TESNKEL
+154 TESNKAL

-169 KRKEELEKLKEKIT
+169 KRKEELEKLKEKII
-183 KENKDREEKLN
+183 KENKDREDELN
-194 DILLGNSNMQN
+194 DILLGNADMQK
-205 SVKNNKYKATVR
+205 SVRNNKYKATVKK
-217 QGVEQEKEFMSK
+217 GVEQEKEFMSQ

-250 KLKENDLKKKVAEAR
+250 KLKENEFKKKVAEVR
-265 NGKSNKNKKNED
+265 NGKSNKTKKNEE
-277 IQNELKRIEDEKM
+277 IQKELKRIEDEKM

-313 SLNRYVANCSKI
+313 SLNRYVANCTKI

-371 LENEGDTLS
+371 LENEKDTLS
-380 KQIELLSTKRKGLNA
+380 KQIELLSTKRKGLSA
-395 YRKKFIEQKKERIR
+395 YRKKFIEQKKLRIR

-425 ERFFKSLKPET
+425 EKFIKNLKPET
-436 DSFLSKLKETF
+436 DSFLSKLNETF
-447 LSEFIVNKMDIDSSR
+447 LSEFIINKMNVDPNT
-462 RYNYKNISNYI
+462 RYNYKNISNYLA
-473 SNVEDYLNLIY
+473 NVEDYLNLIY

-489 NSTDNFDLIERKNM
+489 NSTDNFILTEQKNM

-516 FETNRVMNKSL
+516 FETNRVLNNSL
-527 YNSMKSER
+527 YSSMKTER
-535 KIGTGLSQIIQK
+535 KNGTGLSQIIKK
-547 TSNDILGQMKT
+547 TSNDILGQMKNN
-558 PKNKTNTSVFNK
+558 KNKTNTSGVNK
-570 NKNNRSGGYSKDT
+570 TKNNKSGGISKET
-583 RADENNRYGNY
+583 KADENNRYGNY

-609 SRAKNK
+609 SYAKK

>member
-1 MFKSNG
+1 MLKSNG

-12 LKSTNKFDSTNY
+12 LKSNDKNDSTNY
-24 STQRSRTMNKSTKSS
+24 STHRSRTMNKTSQKN

-45 IEIEKSIHQM
+45 IEIEKAIHEM
-55 TKNIEQSKIDIRILK
+55 TKNIEQNKIDIRILK
-70 ERLEQRKRNYNK
+70 ERLEQRKRTYNQ

-97 RALQNRRK
+97 RALEKRRK
-105 EISNRKYNDPIKR
+105 EISNRKYNDPVKR
-118 KTGREREII
+118 KVGREREII
-127 DARIKLQ
+127 DARIKMQ
-134 KENKKNETQFERLG
+134 KENKKNEAQFERLG
-148 KEIDDI
+148 NEIDDL
-154 TESNKEL
+154 TESNKAL

-169 KRKEELEKLKEKIT
+169 KRKEELEKLKEKII
-183 KENKDREEKLN
+183 KENKDREDELN
-194 DILLGNSNMQN
+194 DILLGNADMQK
-205 SVKNNKYKATVR
+205 SVRNNKYKATVKK
-217 QGVEQEKEFMSK
+217 GVEQEKEFMSQ

-250 KLKENDLKKKVAEAR
+250 KLKENEFKKKVAEVR
-265 NGKSNKNKKNED
+265 NGKSNKTKKNEE
-277 IQNELKRIEDEKM
+277 IQKELKRIEDEKM

-313 SLNRYVANCSKI
+313 SLNRYVANCTKI

-371 LENEGDTLS
+371 LENEKDTLS
-380 KQIELLSTKRKGLNA
+380 KQIELLSTKRKGLSA
-395 YRKKFIEQKKERIR
+395 YRKKFIEQKKLRIR

-425 ERFFKSLKPET
+425 EKFIKNLKPET
-436 DSFLSKLKETF
+436 DSFLSKLNETF
-447 LSEFIVNKMDIDSSR
+447 LSEFIINKMNVDPNT
-462 RYNYKNISNYI
+462 RYNYKNISNYLA
-473 SNVEDYLNLIY
+473 NVEDYLNLIY

-489 NSTDNFDLIERKNM
+489 NSTDNFILTEQKNM

-516 FETNRVMNKSL
+516 FETNRVLNNSL
-527 YNSMKSER
+527 YSSMKTER
-535 KIGTGLSQIIQK
+535 KNGTGLSQIIKK
-547 TSNDILGQMKT
+547 TSNDILGQMKNN
-558 PKNKTNTSVFNK
+558 KNKTNTSGFNK
-570 NKNNRSGGYSKDT
+570 TKNNKSGGISKET
-583 RADENNRYGNY
+583 KADENNRYGNY

-609 SRAKNK
+609 SYAKK

>member
-1 MFKSNG
+1 MLKSNG

-12 LKSTNKFDSTNY
+12 LKSNDKNDSTNY
-24 STQRSRTMNKSTKSS
+24 STHRSRTMNKTSQKN

-45 IEIEKSIHQM
+45 IEIEKAIHEM
-55 TKNIEQSKIDIRILK
+55 TKNIEQNKIDIRILK
-70 ERLEQRKRNYNK
+70 ERLEQRKRNYNQ

-97 RALQNRRK
+97 RALEKRRK
-105 EISNRKYNDPIKR
+105 EISNRKYNDPVKR
-118 KTGREREII
+118 KVGREREII
-127 DARIKLQ
+127 DARIKMQ
-134 KENKKNETQFERLG
+134 KENKKNEAQFERLG
-148 KEIDDI
+148 NEIDDL
-154 TESNKEL
+154 TESNKAL

-169 KRKEELEKLKEKIT
+169 KRKEELEKLKEKII
-183 KENKDREEKLN
+183 KENKDREDELN
-194 DILLGNSNMQN
+194 DILLGNSDMQK
-205 SVKNNKYKATVR
+205 SVRNNKYKATVKK
-217 QGVEQEKEFMSK
+217 GVEQEKEFMSQ

-250 KLKENDLKKKVAEAR
+250 KLKENEFKKKVAEVR
-265 NGKSNKNKKNED
+265 NGKSNKTKKNEE
-277 IQNELKRIEDEKM
+277 IQKELKRIEDEKM

-313 SLNRYVANCSKI
+313 SLNRYVANCTKI

-371 LENEGDTLS
+371 LENEKDTLS
-380 KQIELLSTKRKGLNA
+380 KQIELLSTKRKGLSA
-395 YRKKFIEQKKERIR
+395 YRKKFIEQKKLRIR

-425 ERFFKSLKPET
+425 EKFIKNLKPET
-436 DSFLSKLKETF
+436 DSFLSKLNETF
-447 LSEFIVNKMDIDSSR
+447 LSEFIINKMNVDPNT
-462 RYNYKNISNYI
+462 RYNYKNISNYLA
-473 SNVEDYLNLIY
+473 NVEDYLNLIY

-489 NSTDNFDLIERKNM
+489 NSTDNFNLTEQKNM

-516 FETNRVMNKSL
+516 FETNRVLNNSL
-527 YNSMKSER
+527 YSSMKTER
-535 KIGTGLSQIIQK
+535 KNGTGLSQIIKK
-547 TSNDILGQMKT
+547 TSNDILGQMKNN
-558 PKNKTNTSVFNK
+558 KNKTNTSGFNK
-570 NKNNRSGGYSKDT
+570 TKNNKSGGISKET
-583 RADENNRYGNY
+583 KADENNRYGNY

-609 SRAKNK
+609 SYAKK

>member
-12 LKSTNKFDSTNY
+12 LKSNNKNDSTNY
-24 STQRSRTMNKSTKSS
+24 STHRSKTMNKSTQRN

-45 IEIEKSIHQM
+45 VEIEKAIHEM

-70 ERLEQRKRNYNK
+70 ERLEQRKRNYNQ
-82 LQGKPITNLTSEEKE
+82 LQGKPITNLTAEEKE
-97 RALQNRRK
+97 RALQIRRK
-105 EISNRKYNDPIKR
+105 EISNRRYNDPVKR
-118 KTGREREII
+118 KVGREREII

-154 TESNKEL
+154 SESNKEL

-169 KRKEELEKLKEKIT
+169 KRKEELEKLKEKII
-183 KENKDREEKLN
+183 KENKEREVELN
-194 DILLGNSNMQN
+194 DILLGNADMQK
-205 SVKNNKYKATVR
+205 SVRNNKYKATVKK
-217 QGVEQEKEFMSK
+217 GVEQEKEFMSQ

-250 KLKENDLKKKVAEAR
+250 KLKENELKKKVAEVR
-265 NGKSNKNKKNED
+265 NGKSNKSKKNDE
-277 IQNELKRIEDEKM
+277 IQKELKRIEDEKM

-313 SLNRYVANCSKI
+313 SLKRYVANCTKI

-362 KDLENENVR
+362 QDLENENVR
-371 LENEGDTLS
+371 LENEKDTLT
-380 KQIELLSTKRKGLNA
+380 KQIELLSTKRKGLTA
-395 YRKKFIEQKKERIR
+395 YRNKFIEQKKLRIR

-417 LRKDIRTK
+417 LRKDMKTK
-425 ERFFKSLKPET
+425 EKFIKNLKPET
-436 DSFLSKLKETF
+436 DSFLSKLNETF
-447 LSEFIVNKMDIDSSR
+447 LSELIINKMNIDSNT
-462 RYNYKNISNYI
+462 RYNYKNISYYLA
-473 SNVEDYLNLIY
+473 NVEDYLNLIY

-489 NSTDNFDLIERKNM
+489 NSTDNFNLTEQKNM

-516 FETNRVMNKSL
+516 FETNRVLNKSL

-535 KIGTGLSQIIQK
+535 KNGTEFSQIIKK
-547 TSNDILGQMKT
+547 TSNDIMGQMKT
-558 PKNKTNTSVFNK
+558 NKNKTNTSGLNK
-570 NKNNRSGGYSKDT
+570 TKNNKSGGISKET
-583 RADENNRYGNY
+583 KADENNRYGNY

-609 SRAKNK
+609 SYAKNK

>member
-1 MFKSNG
+1 MLKSNG

-12 LKSTNKFDSTNY
+12 LKSNDKNDSTNY
-24 STQRSRTMNKSTKSS
+24 STHRSRTMNKTSQKN

-45 IEIEKSIHQM
+45 IEIEKAIHEM
-55 TKNIEQSKIDIRILK
+55 TKNIEQNKIDIRILK
-70 ERLEQRKRNYNK
+70 ERLEQRKRNYNQ

-97 RALQNRRK
+97 RALEKRRK
-105 EISNRKYNDPIKR
+105 EISNRKYNDPVKR
-118 KTGREREII
+118 KVGREREII
-127 DARIKLQ
+127 DARIKMQ

-148 KEIDDI
+148 NEIDDL
-154 TESNKEL
+154 TESNKAL

-169 KRKEELEKLKEKIT
+169 KRKEELEKLKEKII
-183 KENKDREEKLN
+183 KENKDREDELN
-194 DILLGNSNMQN
+194 DILLGNADMQK
-205 SVKNNKYKATVR
+205 SVRNNKYKATVKK
-217 QGVEQEKEFMSK
+217 GVEQEKEFMSQ

-250 KLKENDLKKKVAEAR
+250 KLKENEFKKKVAEVR
-265 NGKSNKNKKNED
+265 NGKSNKTKKNEE
-277 IQNELKRIEDEKM
+277 IQKELKRIEDEKM

-313 SLNRYVANCSKI
+313 SLNRYVANCTKI

-371 LENEGDTLS
+371 LENEKDTLS
-380 KQIELLSTKRKGLNA
+380 KQIELLSTKRKGLSA
-395 YRKKFIEQKKERIR
+395 YRKKFIEQKKLRIR

-425 ERFFKSLKPET
+425 EKFIKNLKPET
-436 DSFLSKLKETF
+436 DSFLSKLNETF
-447 LSEFIVNKMDIDSSR
+447 LSEFIINKMNVDPNT
-462 RYNYKNISNYI
+462 RYNYKNISNYLA
-473 SNVEDYLNLIY
+473 NVEDYLNLIY

-489 NSTDNFDLIERKNM
+489 NSTDNFILTEQKNM

-516 FETNRVMNKSL
+516 FETNRVLNNSL
-527 YNSMKSER
+527 YSSMKTER
-535 KIGTGLSQIIQK
+535 KNGTGLSQIIKK
-547 TSNDILGQMKT
+547 TSNDILGQMKNN
-558 PKNKTNTSVFNK
+558 KNKTNTSGVNK
-570 NKNNRSGGYSKDT
+570 TKNNKSGGISKET
-583 RADENNRYGNY
+583 KADENNRYGNY

-609 SRAKNK
+609 SYAKK

>member
-1 MFKSNG
+1 MLKSNG

-12 LKSTNKFDSTNY
+12 LKSNDKNDSTNY
-24 STQRSRTMNKSTKSS
+24 STHRSKTMNKSTQKN

-45 IEIEKSIHQM
+45 IEIEKAIHEM

-70 ERLEQRKRNYNK
+70 ERLEQRKRNYNQ

-97 RALQNRRK
+97 RALQKRRK
-105 EISNRKYNDPIKR
+105 EISNRKYNDPVKR
-118 KTGREREII
+118 KVGREREII

-154 TESNKEL
+154 TESNKAL
-161 KKEINDLR
+161 KNEINDLR
-169 KRKEELEKLKEKIT
+169 KRKEDLEKLKEKIT
-183 KENKDREEKLN
+183 KENKDREEELN
-194 DILLGNSNMQN
+194 DILLGNADMQK
-205 SVKNNKYKATVR
+205 SVRNNKYKATVKK
-217 QGVEQEKEFMSK
+217 GEEQEKEFMSQ

-250 KLKENDLKKKVAEAR
+250 KLKENDFKKKVAEVR
-265 NGKSNKNKKNED
+265 NGKSDKGKKNEEV
-277 IQNELKRIEDEKM
+277 QKELKRIEDEKM

-352 ERLSNINFHI
+352 ERLSSINFHI

-371 LENEGDTLS
+371 LENEKDTLS
-380 KQIELLSTKRKGLNA
+380 KQIELLSTKRKGLSA
-395 YRKKFIEQKKERIR
+395 YRKKFIEQKKLRIR

-417 LRKDIRTK
+417 LRKDIKTK
-425 ERFFKSLKPET
+425 EKFIKNLKPET
-436 DSFLSKLKETF
+436 DSFLSKLNETF
-447 LSEFIVNKMDIDSSR
+447 LSEFIINKMNIDSKT
-462 RYNYKNISNYI
+462 RYNYKNISNYL

-489 NSTDNFDLIERKNM
+489 NNTDNFELTEQKNM
-503 DNLREEMKQKLEN
+503 DNLREEIKEKLEN
-516 FETNRVMNKSL
+516 FETNRVLNKSL
-527 YNSMKSER
+527 YNSMKTER
-535 KIGTGLSQIIQK
+535 KNGTGLSQIIKK
-547 TSNDILGQMKT
+547 TSNDIVGQMKT
-558 PKNKTNTSVFNK
+558 NKNKTNTSVFNK
-570 NKNNRSGGYSKDT
+570 TKNNRSGGYSKET
-583 RADENNRYGNY
+583 KVDENNRYGNK

-609 SRAKNK
+609 SYNKK

>member
-1 MFKSNG
+1 MLKSNG

-12 LKSTNKFDSTNY
+12 LKSNDKNDSTNY
-24 STQRSRTMNKSTKSS
+24 STHRSKTMNKSTQKN

-45 IEIEKSIHQM
+45 IEIEKAIHEM

-70 ERLEQRKRNYNK
+70 ERLEQRKRNYNQ

-97 RALQNRRK
+97 RALQKRRK
-105 EISNRKYNDPIKR
+105 EISTRKYNDPVKR
-118 KTGREREII
+118 KVGREREII

-154 TESNKEL
+154 TESNKAL
-161 KKEINDLR
+161 KNEINDLR
-169 KRKEELEKLKEKIT
+169 KRKEDLEKLKEKIT
-183 KENKDREEKLN
+183 KENKDREEELN
-194 DILLGNSNMQN
+194 DILLGNADMQKN
-205 SVKNNKYKATVR
+205 VRNNKYKATVKK
-217 QGVEQEKEFMSK
+217 GEEQEKEFMSQ

-250 KLKENDLKKKVAEAR
+250 KLKENDFKKKVAEVR
-265 NGKSNKNKKNED
+265 NGKSNKGKKNEEV
-277 IQNELKRIEDEKM
+277 QKELKRIEDEKM

-352 ERLSNINFHI
+352 ERLSSINFHI

-371 LENEGDTLS
+371 LENEKDTLS
-380 KQIELLSTKRKGLNA
+380 KQIELLSTKRKGLSA
-395 YRKKFIEQKKERIR
+395 YRKKFIEQKKLRIR

-417 LRKDIRTK
+417 LRKDIKTK
-425 ERFFKSLKPET
+425 EKFIKNLKPET
-436 DSFLSKLKETF
+436 DNFLSKLNETF
-447 LSEFIVNKMDIDSSR
+447 LSEFIINKMNIDSKT
-462 RYNYKNISNYI
+462 RYNYKNISNYL

-489 NSTDNFDLIERKNM
+489 NNTDNFELTEQKNM
-503 DNLREEMKQKLEN
+503 DNLREEMKEKLEN
-516 FETNRVMNKSL
+516 FETNRVLNKSL
-527 YNSMKSER
+527 YNSMKTER
-535 KIGTGLSQIIQK
+535 KNGTGLSQIIKK
-547 TSNDILGQMKT
+547 TSNDIVGQMKT
-558 PKNKTNTSVFNK
+558 NKNKTNTSVFNK
-570 NKNNRSGGYSKDT
+570 TKNNRSGGYSKET
-583 RADENNRYGNY
+583 KADENNRYGNY

-609 SRAKNK
+609 SYNKK

>member
-1 MFKSNG
+1 MLKSNG

-12 LKSTNKFDSTNY
+12 LKSNDKNDSTNY
-24 STQRSRTMNKSTKSS
+24 STHRSRTMNKTSQKN

-45 IEIEKSIHQM
+45 IEIEKAIHEM
-55 TKNIEQSKIDIRILK
+55 TKNIEQNKIDIRILK
-70 ERLEQRKRNYNK
+70 ERLEQRKRNYNQ

-97 RALQNRRK
+97 RALEKRRK
-105 EISNRKYNDPIKR
+105 EISNRKYNDPVKR
-118 KTGREREII
+118 KVGREREII
-127 DARIKLQ
+127 DARIKMQ
-134 KENKKNETQFERLG
+134 KENKKNEAQFERLG
-148 KEIDDI
+148 NEIDDL
-154 TESNKEL
+154 TESNKAL

-169 KRKEELEKLKEKIT
+169 KRKEELEKLKEKII
-183 KENKDREEKLN
+183 KENKDREDELN
-194 DILLGNSNMQN
+194 DILLGNADMQK
-205 SVKNNKYKATVR
+205 SVRNNKYKATVKK
-217 QGVEQEKEFMSK
+217 GVEQEKEFMSQ

-250 KLKENDLKKKVAEAR
+250 KLKENEFKKKVAEVR
-265 NGKSNKNKKNED
+265 NGKSNKTKKNEE
-277 IQNELKRIEDEKM
+277 IQKELKRIEDEKM

-313 SLNRYVANCSKI
+313 SLNRYVANCTKI

-371 LENEGDTLS
+371 LENEKDTLS
-380 KQIELLSTKRKGLNA
+380 KQIELLSTKRKGLSA
-395 YRKKFIEQKKERIR
+395 YRKKFIEQKKLRIR

-425 ERFFKSLKPET
+425 EKFIKNLKPET
-436 DSFLSKLKETF
+436 DSFLSKLNETF
-447 LSEFIVNKMDIDSSR
+447 LSEFIINKMNVDPNT
-462 RYNYKNISNYI
+462 RYNYKNISNYLA
-473 SNVEDYLNLIY
+473 NVEDYLNLIY

-489 NSTDNFDLIERKNM
+489 NSTDNFNLTEQKNM

-516 FETNRVMNKSL
+516 FETNRVLNNSL
-527 YNSMKSER
+527 YSSMKTER
-535 KIGTGLSQIIQK
+535 KNGTGLSQIIKK
-547 TSNDILGQMKT
+547 TSNDILGQMKNN
-558 PKNKTNTSVFNK
+558 KNKTNTSGFNK
-570 NKNNRSGGYSKDT
+570 TKNNKSGGISKET
-583 RADENNRYGNY
+583 KADENNRYGNY

-609 SRAKNK
+609 SYAKK

>member
-1 MFKSNG
+1 MLKSNG

-12 LKSTNKFDSTNY
+12 LKSNDKNDITNY
-24 STQRSRTMNKSTKSS
+24 STHRSKTMNKSTQKN

-45 IEIEKSIHQM
+45 IEIEKAIHEM

-70 ERLEQRKRNYNK
+70 ERLEQRKRNYNQ

-97 RALQNRRK
+97 RALQKRRK
-105 EISNRKYNDPIKR
+105 EISNRKYNDPVKR
-118 KTGREREII
+118 KVGREREII

-154 TESNKEL
+154 TESNKAL
-161 KKEINDLR
+161 KNEINDLR
-169 KRKEELEKLKEKIT
+169 KRKEDLEKLKEKIT
-183 KENKDREEKLN
+183 KENKDREEELN
-194 DILLGNSNMQN
+194 DILLGNADMQK
-205 SVKNNKYKATVR
+205 SVRNNKYKATVKK
-217 QGVEQEKEFMSK
+217 GEEQEKEFMSQ

-250 KLKENDLKKKVAEAR
+250 KLKENDFKKKVAEVR
-265 NGKSNKNKKNED
+265 NGKSNKSKKNEE
-277 IQNELKRIEDEKM
+277 IQKELKRIEDEKM

-352 ERLSNINFHI
+352 ERLSSINFHI

-371 LENEGDTLS
+371 LENEKDTLS
-380 KQIELLSTKRKGLNA
+380 KQIELLSTKRKGLSA
-395 YRKKFIEQKKERIR
+395 YRKKFIEQKKLRIR

-417 LRKDIRTK
+417 LRKDIKTK
-425 ERFFKSLKPET
+425 EKFIKNLKPET
-436 DSFLSKLKETF
+436 DSFLSKLNETF
-447 LSEFIVNKMDIDSSR
+447 LSEFIINKMNIDSKT
-462 RYNYKNISNYI
+462 RYNYKNISNYL

-489 NSTDNFDLIERKNM
+489 NNTDNFELTEQKNM
-503 DNLREEMKQKLEN
+503 DNLREEIKEKLEN
-516 FETNRVMNKSL
+516 FETNRVLNKSL
-527 YNSMKSER
+527 YNSMKTER
-535 KIGTGLSQIIQK
+535 KNGTGLSQIIKK
-547 TSNDILGQMKT
+547 TSNDIVGQMKT
-558 PKNKTNTSVFNK
+558 NKNKTNTSVFNK
-570 NKNNRSGGYSKDT
+570 TKNNRSGGYSKETKD
-583 RADENNRYGNY
+583 DENNRYGNY

-609 SRAKNK
+609 SYNKK

>member
-1 MFKSNG
+1 MLKSNG

-12 LKSTNKFDSTNY
+12 LKSNNKNDSTNY
-24 STQRSRTMNKSTKSS
+24 STHRSKTMNKSTQKN

-45 IEIEKSIHQM
+45 IEIEKAIHEM

-70 ERLEQRKRNYNK
+70 ERLEQRKRNYNQ

-97 RALQNRRK
+97 RALQKRRK
-105 EISNRKYNDPIKR
+105 EISNRKYNDPVKR
-118 KTGREREII
+118 KVGREREII

-154 TESNKEL
+154 AESNKAL
-161 KKEINDLR
+161 KNEINDLR

-183 KENKDREEKLN
+183 KENKDREEELN
-194 DILLGNSNMQN
+194 DILLGNAYMQK
-205 SVKNNKYKATVR
+205 SVRNNKYKATVKK
-217 QGVEQEKEFMSK
+217 GEEQEKEFMSQ

-250 KLKENDLKKKVAEAR
+250 KLKENDFKKKVAEVR
-265 NGKSNKNKKNED
+265 NGKSNKSKKNEE
-277 IQNELKRIEDEKM
+277 IQKELKRIEDEKM

-352 ERLSNINFHI
+352 ERLSSINFHI

-371 LENEGDTLS
+371 LENEKDTLS
-380 KQIELLSTKRKGLNA
+380 KQIELLSTKRKGLSA
-395 YRKKFIEQKKERIR
+395 YRKKFIEQKKLRIR

-417 LRKDIRTK
+417 LRKDIKTK
-425 ERFFKSLKPET
+425 EKFIKNLKPET
-436 DSFLSKLKETF
+436 DSFLSKLNETF
-447 LSEFIVNKMDIDSSR
+447 LSEFIINKMNIDSKT
-462 RYNYKNISNYI
+462 RYNYKNISNYL

-489 NSTDNFDLIERKNM
+489 NNTDNFELTEQKNM
-503 DNLREEMKQKLEN
+503 DNLREEMKEKLEN
-516 FETNRVMNKSL
+516 FETNRVLNKSL
-527 YNSMKSER
+527 YNSMKTER
-535 KIGTGLSQIIQK
+535 KNGTGLSQIIKK
-547 TSNDILGQMKT
+547 TSNDIVGQMKT
-558 PKNKTNTSVFNK
+558 NKNKTNTSVFNK
-570 NKNNRSGGYSKDT
+570 TKNNRSGGYSKET
-583 RADENNRYGNY
+583 KADENNRYGNY

-609 SRAKNK
+609 SYNKK

>member
-1 MFKSNG
+1 MLKSNG

-12 LKSTNKFDSTNY
+12 LKSNDKNDITNY
-24 STQRSRTMNKSTKSS
+24 STHRSKTMNKSTQKN

-45 IEIEKSIHQM
+45 IEIEKAIHEM

-70 ERLEQRKRNYNK
+70 ERLEQRKRNYNQ

-97 RALQNRRK
+97 RALQKRRK
-105 EISNRKYNDPIKR
+105 EISNRKYNDPVKR
-118 KTGREREII
+118 KVGREREII

-154 TESNKEL
+154 TESNKAL
-161 KKEINDLR
+161 KNEINDLR
-169 KRKEELEKLKEKIT
+169 KRKEDLEKLKEKIT
-183 KENKDREEKLN
+183 KENKDREEELN
-194 DILLGNSNMQN
+194 DILLGNADMQK
-205 SVKNNKYKATVR
+205 SVRNNKYKATVKK
-217 QGVEQEKEFMSK
+217 GEEQEKEFMSQ

-250 KLKENDLKKKVAEAR
+250 KLKENDFKKKVAEVR
-265 NGKSNKNKKNED
+265 NGKSNKSKKNEE
-277 IQNELKRIEDEKM
+277 IQKELKRIEDEKM

-352 ERLSNINFHI
+352 ERLSSINFHI

-371 LENEGDTLS
+371 LENEKDTLS
-380 KQIELLSTKRKGLNA
+380 KQIELLSTKRKGLSA
-395 YRKKFIEQKKERIR
+395 YRKKFIEQKKLRIR

-417 LRKDIRTK
+417 LRKDIKTK
-425 ERFFKSLKPET
+425 EKFIKNLKPET
-436 DSFLSKLKETF
+436 DSFLSKLNETF
-447 LSEFIVNKMDIDSSR
+447 LSEFIINKMNIDSKT
-462 RYNYKNISNYI
+462 RYNYKNISNYL

-489 NSTDNFDLIERKNM
+489 NNTDNFELTEQKNM
-503 DNLREEMKQKLEN
+503 DNLREEIKEKLEN
-516 FETNRVMNKSL
+516 FETNRVLNKSL
-527 YNSMKSER
+527 YNSMKTER
-535 KIGTGLSQIIQK
+535 KNGTGLSQIIKK
-547 TSNDILGQMKT
+547 TSNDIVGQMKT
-558 PKNKTNTSVFNK
+558 NKNKTNTSVFNK
-570 NKNNRSGGYSKDT
+570 TKNNRSGGYSKET
-583 RADENNRYGNY
+583 KVDENNRYGNK

-609 SRAKNK
+609 SYNKK

>member
-1 MFKSNG
+1 MLKSNG

-12 LKSTNKFDSTNY
+12 LKSNDKNDSTNY
-24 STQRSRTMNKSTKSS
+24 STHRSKTMNKSTQKN

-45 IEIEKSIHQM
+45 IEIEKAIHEM

-70 ERLEQRKRNYNK
+70 ERLEQRKRNYNQ

-97 RALQNRRK
+97 RALQKRRK
-105 EISNRKYNDPIKR
+105 EISNRKYNDPVKR
-118 KTGREREII
+118 KVGREREII

-154 TESNKEL
+154 TESNKAL

-183 KENKDREEKLN
+183 KENKDREEELN
-194 DILLGNSNMQN
+194 DILLGNADMQK
-205 SVKNNKYKATVR
+205 SVRNNKYKATVKK
-217 QGVEQEKEFMSK
+217 GEEQEKEFMSQ

-250 KLKENDLKKKVAEAR
+250 KLKENDFKKKVAEVR
-265 NGKSNKNKKNED
+265 NGKSNKSKKNEE
-277 IQNELKRIEDEKM
+277 IQKELKRIEDEKM

-352 ERLSNINFHI
+352 ERLSSINFHI

-371 LENEGDTLS
+371 LENEKDTLS
-380 KQIELLSTKRKGLNA
+380 KQIELLSTKRKGLSA
-395 YRKKFIEQKKERIR
+395 YRKKFIEQKKLRIR

-417 LRKDIRTK
+417 LRKDIKTK
-425 ERFFKSLKPET
+425 EKFIKNLKPET
-436 DSFLSKLKETF
+436 DNFLSKLNETF
-447 LSEFIVNKMDIDSSR
+447 LSEFIINKMNIDSKT
-462 RYNYKNISNYI
+462 RYNYKNISNYL

-489 NSTDNFDLIERKNM
+489 NNTDNFELTEQKNM
-503 DNLREEMKQKLEN
+503 DNLREEMKEKLEN
-516 FETNRVMNKSL
+516 FETNRVLNKSL
-527 YNSMKSER
+527 YNSMKTER
-535 KIGTGLSQIIQK
+535 KNGTGLSQIIKK
-547 TSNDILGQMKT
+547 TSNDIVGQMKT
-558 PKNKTNTSVFNK
+558 NKNKTNTSVFNK
-570 NKNNRSGGYSKDT
+570 TKNNRSGGYSKET
-583 RADENNRYGNY
+583 KADENNRYGNY

-609 SRAKNK
+609 SYNKK